1 MNGLPIRIENLDVS
15 YGDVPVLHG
24 IDLTVAPGE
33 FIALLG
39 ASGCGKTTL
48 LRALAGFIPVADGHI
63 EVGGEPVGTLPPE
76 RRNMAMMFQ
85 SYALWPHMNAAQNI
99 GYGLRLRRWPKAR
112 IAERVREMVA
122 LVGLEGLERRNVT
135 RLSGGQRQRVAL
147 ARALAIDP
155 PILLLD
161 EPLSN
166 LDARIRQNMRH
177 EVRSLQQ
184 RLGLTAILVTH
195 DREEAM
201 SMADRMVI
209 LDTGRIAQVGT
220 PEEVYQRP
228 DTAFVAAFMGAENA
242 YPVNVRRAN
251 GAVFVSGPH
260 VAGETRLPFAAS
272 LDERGVHCPAG
283 NGGPM
288 VARFRS
294 EAAAAGGPCAGG
306 AAGPGWGPA
315 PGGGRRRSSS
325 PPASPRT
332 TSPSRVGSP
341 DRATSGTSTA
351 TRCGSAS
358 TSSWSTTPGA
368 SPRTGRSR
376 SAFRPGRSTFSSR
389 TPHRT
394 GCRVRTRTRTRVP
407 SRARTPLQPMRRA
420 AGHHHPRPSQRRQGN
435 EIASIQPPPPHD
447 GPGRGGARRPPC
459 RPHPPARA
467 PRRPW
472 PRRRS
477 PPVLPPAARPPRTRS
492 TSRAAARRTWST
504 T

>member
-48 LRALAGFIPVADGHI
+48 LRALAGFVSVAAGRI

-85 SYALWPHMNAAQNI
+85 SYALWPHMNTAQNI

-112 IAERVREMVA
+112 IAERVRELVA

-184 RLGLTAILVTH
+184 RLGITAILVTH

-201 SMADRMVI
+201 SMSDRMVI
-209 LDTGRIAQVGT
+209 LDAGRIAQVGT

-228 DTAFVAAFMGAENA
+228 ATAFVAGFMGAENA
-242 YPVNVRRAN
+242 YPVDVRREN
-251 GAVFVSGPH
+251 GALLVSGPQ
-260 VAGETRLPFAAS
+260 VAGEARLPVAPT
-272 LDERGVHCPAG
+272 LEDEGVHHPGG
-283 NGGPM
+283 NDGPM

-294 EAAAAGGPCAGG
+294 EAAALVETDRLPEAHFALSGHVVRHSYLGNIYRHSVRVGEHEFLVDHPRRIAADRAVAICIPAGALNLFEPEPG
-306 AAGPGWGPA
+306 ADPESDHQAEHRPAAPVNAAARGPA
-315 PGGGRRRSSS
+315 P
-325 PPASPRT
+325 PTPAL
-332 TSPSRVGSP
+332 
-341 DRATSGTSTA
+341 AKEN
-351 TRCGSAS
+351 TR
-358 TSSWSTTPGA
+358 
-368 SPRTGRSR
+368 
-376 SAFRPGRSTFSSR
+376 
-389 TPHRT
+389 
-394 GCRVRTRTRTRVP
+394 
-407 SRARTPLQPMRRA
+407 
-420 AGHHHPRPSQRRQGN
+420 
-435 EIASIQPPPPHD
+435 
-447 GPGRGGARRPPC
+447 
-459 RPHPPARA
+459 
-467 PRRPW
+467 
-472 PRRRS
+472 
-477 PPVLPPAARPPRTRS
+477 
-492 TSRAAARRTWST
+492 
-504 T
+504 

>member
-1 MNGLPIRIENLDVS
+1 MSGLPIRIKNLDVS
-15 YGDVPVLHG
+15 YGDVPVLNG
-24 IDLTVAPGE
+24 IDLTVAQGE

-48 LRALAGFIPVADGHI
+48 LRALAGFIPVAAGGI

-85 SYALWPHMNAAQNI
+85 SYALWPHMTAAQNI

-112 IAERVREMVA
+112 IAERVRELVA

-166 LDARIRQNMRH
+166 LDARIRQNMRN

-209 LDTGRIAQVGT
+209 LDAGRIAQVGT

-228 DTAFVAAFMGAENA
+228 ASAFVAAFMGAENA
-242 YPVNVRRAN
+242 YPVNVRREN
-251 GAVFVSGPH
+251 GAVFVSGRH
-260 VAGETRLPFAAS
+260 VPREARLPFAAS
-272 LDERGVHCPAG
+272 LGESGVHCPAG
-283 NGGPM
+283 NDGPM

-294 EAAAAGGPCAGG
+294 EAAALVESARLPEEHLPLSGQVIRQSYLGNIYRHSVRVGEHEFLVDHPRRIAADRTVAICIPAAALNLFEPEPGSDLGPDPNPNPVKDPDHAAAD
-306 AAGPGWGPA
+306 AAG
-315 PGGGRRRSSS
+315 
-325 PPASPRT
+325 
-332 TSPSRVGSP
+332 
-341 DRATSGTSTA
+341 
-351 TRCGSAS
+351 
-358 TSSWSTTPGA
+358 
-368 SPRTGRSR
+368 
-376 SAFRPGRSTFSSR
+376 
-389 TPHRT
+389 
-394 GCRVRTRTRTRVP
+394 
-407 SRARTPLQPMRRA
+407 SRA
-420 AGHHHPRPSQRRQGN
+420 PST
-435 EIASIQPPPPHD
+435 PPH
-447 GPGRGGARRPPC
+447 AKE
-459 RPHPPARA
+459 
-467 PRRPW
+467 
-472 PRRRS
+472 
-477 PPVLPPAARPPRTRS
+477 TR
-492 TSRAAARRTWST
+492 
-504 T
+504 

>member
-24 IDLTVAPGE
+24 IDLAVAPGE

-48 LRALAGFIPVADGHI
+48 LRALAGFTPVAAGRI
-63 EVGGEPVGTLPPE
+63 EVGGEPVGALPPE

-85 SYALWPHMNAAQNI
+85 SYALWPHMNTAQNI

-112 IAERVREMVA
+112 IAERVRELVA

-209 LDTGRIAQVGT
+209 LDAGRIAQVGT

-228 DTAFVAAFMGAENA
+228 ATAFVAGFMGAENA
-242 YPVNVRRAN
+242 YPVDVRREN
-251 GAVFVSGPH
+251 GAVYVSGPH
-260 VAGETRLPFAAS
+260 VPGEARLPCAAT
-272 LDERGVHCPAG
+272 LADEGVHFPG
-283 NGGPM
+283 GVDGPM

-294 EAAAAGGPCAGG
+294 ESATLVESGQPPEAQFALSGRVVRHSYLGNVYRHSVRVGEHEFLVDHPRRIAADREVAVCIPAGALNLFEPDAGRTPNPDQPTELHPAAGL
-306 AAGPGWGPA
+306 AARGPA
-315 PGGGRRRSSS
+315 PST
-325 PPASPRT
+325 PA
-332 TSPSRVGSP
+332 
-341 DRATSGTSTA
+341 
-351 TRCGSAS
+351 
-358 TSSWSTTPGA
+358 
-368 SPRTGRSR
+368 
-376 SAFRPGRSTFSSR
+376 
-389 TPHRT
+389 
-394 GCRVRTRTRTRVP
+394 
-407 SRARTPLQPMRRA
+407 
-420 AGHHHPRPSQRRQGN
+420 
-435 EIASIQPPPPHD
+435 
-447 GPGRGGARRPPC
+447 
-459 RPHPPARA
+459 PAKEK
-467 PRRPW
+467 
-472 PRRRS
+472 
-477 PPVLPPAARPPRTRS
+477 TQ
-492 TSRAAARRTWST
+492 
-504 T
+504 

>member
-1 MNGLPIRIENLDVS
+1 MNGLPIRIESLDVS
-15 YGDVPVLHG
+15 YGDVPVLHD
-24 IDLTVAPGE
+24 IDLAVAPGE

-48 LRALAGFIPVADGHI
+48 LRALAGFIPVAAGRI
-63 EVGGEPVGTLPPE
+63 EVGGEPVGALPPE

-99 GYGLRLRRWPKAR
+99 GYGLRIRRWPKAR
-112 IAERVREMVA
+112 IAERVRELVA

-184 RLGLTAILVTH
+184 RLGLTTILVTH

-209 LDTGRIAQVGT
+209 LDAGRIAQVGT

-228 DTAFVAAFMGAENA
+228 GSAFVAAFMGAENA
-242 YPVNVRRAN
+242 YPVNVRREN

-260 VAGETRLPFAAS
+260 VAAEARLPFAAS
-272 LDERGVHCPAG
+272 LAEDGVHCPAG
-283 NGGPM
+283 SSGRM

-294 EAAAAGGPCAGG
+294 EAAALVESARLPEEHLALS
-306 AAGPGWGPA
+306 
-315 PGGGRRRSSS
+315 GRVTRQSYLGNMYRHSV
-325 PPASPRT
+325 
-332 TSPSRVGSP
+332 RVGEHEFLV
-341 DRATSGTSTA
+341 D
-351 TRCGSAS
+351 
-358 TSSWSTTPGA
+358 
-368 SPRTGRSR
+368 
-376 SAFRPGRSTFSSR
+376 
-389 TPHRT
+389 
-394 GCRVRTRTRTRVP
+394 
-407 SRARTPLQPMRRA
+407 
-420 AGHHHPRPSQRRQGN
+420 HPRR
-435 EIASIQPPPPHD
+435 IAADRTVAICIPAGALNLFEPE
-447 GPGRGGARRPPC
+447 PGSNVDSDPDQETE
-459 RPHPPARA
+459 
-467 PRRPW
+467 PR
-472 PRRRS
+472 
-477 PPVLPPAARPPRTRS
+477 PAAAN
-492 TSRAAARRTWST
+492 AAARGSAPRTAALAKENAQ
-504 T
+504 

>member
-1 MNGLPIRIENLDVS
+1 MNGLPIRIESLDVS

-24 IDLTVAPGE
+24 IDLAVAPGE

-48 LRALAGFIPVADGHI
+48 LRALAGFIPVAAGRI
-63 EVGGEPVGTLPPE
+63 EVGGEPVGALPPE

-85 SYALWPHMNAAQNI
+85 SYALWPHMNTAQNI

-112 IAERVREMVA
+112 IAERVRELVA

-184 RLGLTAILVTH
+184 RLGLTTILVTH

-209 LDTGRIAQVGT
+209 LDAGRIAQMGT

-228 DTAFVAAFMGAENA
+228 ASAFVAAFMGAENA
-242 YPVNVRRAN
+242 YPVNVRREN
-251 GAVFVSGPH
+251 GAVLVSGPH
-260 VAGETRLPFAAS
+260 LAAEARLPFAAS
-272 LDERGVHCPAG
+272 LEESGVHCPAG
-283 NGGPM
+283 RGGGPM

-294 EAAAAGGPCAGG
+294 EAAALVETDRLPEAHLALSGTVTRQSYLGNNYRHSVRVGEHEFLVDHPRRIAADRTVAICIPAGALNLFEPDPDAGPHPAAHQETEPRPDAAPDG
-306 AAGPGWGPA
+306 AARGRA
-315 PGGGRRRSSS
+315 P
-325 PPASPRT
+325 
-332 TSPSRVGSP
+332 
-341 DRATSGTSTA
+341 
-351 TRCGSAS
+351 S
-358 TSSWSTTPGA
+358 TSA
-368 SPRTGRSR
+368 L
-376 SAFRPGRSTFSSR
+376 AKEN
-389 TPHRT
+389 
-394 GCRVRTRTRTRVP
+394 TR
-407 SRARTPLQPMRRA
+407 
-420 AGHHHPRPSQRRQGN
+420 
-435 EIASIQPPPPHD
+435 
-447 GPGRGGARRPPC
+447 
-459 RPHPPARA
+459 
-467 PRRPW
+467 
-472 PRRRS
+472 
-477 PPVLPPAARPPRTRS
+477 
-492 TSRAAARRTWST
+492 
-504 T
+504 

>member
-48 LRALAGFIPVADGHI
+48 LRALAGFIPVAAGDI

-85 SYALWPHMNAAQNI
+85 SYALWPHMTAAQNI

-112 IAERVREMVA
+112 IAERVRELVA

-209 LDTGRIAQVGT
+209 LDAGRIAQVGT

-228 DTAFVAAFMGAENA
+228 ASAFVAAFMGAENA

-251 GAVFVSGPH
+251 GAVFVSGRH
-260 VAGETRLPFAAS
+260 VAREARLPFAAS
-272 LDERGVHCPAG
+272 LAESGVHCPAG
-283 NGGPM
+283 NDGPM

-294 EAAAAGGPCAGG
+294 EAAALVESDRLPEEHLALAGQVTRHSYLGNIYRHSVRVGEHEFLVDHPRRIAADRTVAICIPAAALNLFEPEPGSNLGPDPDHAASD
-306 AAGPGWGPA
+306 AAG
-315 PGGGRRRSSS
+315 R
-325 PPASPRT
+325 
-332 TSPSRVGSP
+332 
-341 DRATSGTSTA
+341 
-351 TRCGSAS
+351 
-358 TSSWSTTPGA
+358 
-368 SPRTGRSR
+368 
-376 SAFRPGRSTFSSR
+376 
-389 TPHRT
+389 
-394 GCRVRTRTRTRVP
+394 RVP
-407 SRARTPLQPMRRA
+407 SS
-420 AGHHHPRPSQRRQGN
+420 PSLAKETRQ
-435 EIASIQPPPPHD
+435 
-447 GPGRGGARRPPC
+447 
-459 RPHPPARA
+459 
-467 PRRPW
+467 
-472 PRRRS
+472 
-477 PPVLPPAARPPRTRS
+477 
-492 TSRAAARRTWST
+492 
-504 T
+504 

>member
-1 MNGLPIRIENLDVS
+1 MNGLPIRIENLDVA
-15 YGDVPVLHG
+15 YGEVAVLHG

-48 LRALAGFIPVADGHI
+48 LRALAGFIPVAAGRI
-63 EVGGEPVGTLPPE
+63 EVGGAPVGNLPPE

-85 SYALWPHMNAAQNI
+85 SYALWPHMNTAQNI

-112 IAERVREMVA
+112 IAERVRELVA

-184 RLGLTAILVTH
+184 RLGITAILVTH

-209 LDTGRIAQVGT
+209 LDAGRIAQVGT

-228 DTAFVAAFMGAENA
+228 ATAFVAGFMGAENV
-242 YPVNVRRAN
+242 YPVDVRRDN
-251 GAVFVSGPH
+251 GAVCLSGPH
-260 VAGETRLPFAAS
+260 VAGEARLPFAAT
-272 LDERGVHCPAG
+272 LADDGVHSPSGHVGA
-283 NGGPM
+283 M

-294 EAAAAGGPCAGG
+294 EAAALVESGELPDSHFALSGHVVRHSYLGNIYRHSVRVGEHEFLVDHPRRIAADRTVAICIPAGALNLFEPEAGSNAGPPPSPDSHPHPNPGPVTDPEPAAADSAGGP
-306 AAGPGWGPA
+306 A
-315 PGGGRRRSSS
+315 P
-325 PPASPRT
+325 
-332 TSPSRVGSP
+332 
-341 DRATSGTSTA
+341 
-351 TRCGSAS
+351 S
-358 TSSWSTTPGA
+358 TSA
-368 SPRTGRSR
+368 L
-376 SAFRPGRSTFSSR
+376 AEEK
-389 TPHRT
+389 
-394 GCRVRTRTRTRVP
+394 
-407 SRARTPLQPMRRA
+407 
-420 AGHHHPRPSQRRQGN
+420 RQ
-435 EIASIQPPPPHD
+435 
-447 GPGRGGARRPPC
+447 
-459 RPHPPARA
+459 
-467 PRRPW
+467 
-472 PRRRS
+472 
-477 PPVLPPAARPPRTRS
+477 
-492 TSRAAARRTWST
+492 
-504 T
+504 

>member
-48 LRALAGFIPVADGHI
+48 LRALAGFIPVAAGRI

-85 SYALWPHMNAAQNI
+85 SYALWPHMNTAQNI

-112 IAERVREMVA
+112 IAERVRELVA

-209 LDTGRIAQVGT
+209 LDAGQIAQVGT

-228 DTAFVAAFMGAENA
+228 ASAFVAAFMGAENA
-242 YPVNVRRAN
+242 YPVNIRREN
-251 GAVFVSGPH
+251 GAVYVSGSH
-260 VAGETRLPFAAS
+260 VASEAHLPFAAS
-272 LDERGVHCPAG
+272 LAENGVHCPAG
-283 NGGPM
+283 SDGPM

-294 EAAAAGGPCAGG
+294 EAAALVESARPPGGHLALSGQVTRQSYLGNVYRHSVRVGEHEFLVDHPQRIAADRAVAICIPAGALNLFEPEPG
-306 AAGPGWGPA
+306 ADPESDHQAEHRPTAPANAAARGPA
-315 PGGGRRRSSS
+315 P
-325 PPASPRT
+325 
-332 TSPSRVGSP
+332 
-341 DRATSGTSTA
+341 
-351 TRCGSAS
+351 
-358 TSSWSTTPGA
+358 TTPA
-368 SPRTGRSR
+368 LAKENT
-376 SAFRPGRSTFSSR
+376 
-389 TPHRT
+389 
-394 GCRVRTRTRTRVP
+394 
-407 SRARTPLQPMRRA
+407 Q
-420 AGHHHPRPSQRRQGN
+420 
-435 EIASIQPPPPHD
+435 
-447 GPGRGGARRPPC
+447 
-459 RPHPPARA
+459 
-467 PRRPW
+467 
-472 PRRRS
+472 
-477 PPVLPPAARPPRTRS
+477 
-492 TSRAAARRTWST
+492 
-504 T
+504 

>member
-24 IDLTVAPGE
+24 IDLAVAPGE

-48 LRALAGFIPVADGHI
+48 LRALAGFIPVAAGRI
-63 EVGGEPVGTLPPE
+63 EVGGEPVGALPPE

-85 SYALWPHMNAAQNI
+85 SYALWPHMNTAQNI

-112 IAERVREMVA
+112 IAERVRELVA

-184 RLGLTAILVTH
+184 RLGLTTILVTH

-209 LDTGRIAQVGT
+209 LDAGRIAQVGT
-220 PEEVYQRP
+220 PEAVYQRP
-228 DTAFVAAFMGAENA
+228 ASAFVAAFMGAENA
-242 YPVNVRRAN
+242 YPVNVRREN
-251 GAVFVSGPH
+251 GAVLVSGPH
-260 VAGETRLPFAAS
+260 LAAEARLPFAPTLEES
-272 LDERGVHCPAG
+272 GVHCPAG
-283 NGGPM
+283 RGGAM

-294 EAAAAGGPCAGG
+294 EAAALVETDRLPEEHLALSGTVTRQSYLGNHYRHSVRVGEHEFLVDHPRRIAADRTVAICIPAGALNLFEPDPDADPHPATHQETELRPAPAPD
-306 AAGPGWGPA
+306 AAGRGRA
-315 PGGGRRRSSS
+315 P
-325 PPASPRT
+325 
-332 TSPSRVGSP
+332 SPS
-341 DRATSGTSTA
+341 ALA
-351 TRCGSAS
+351 KENTR
-358 TSSWSTTPGA
+358 
-368 SPRTGRSR
+368 
-376 SAFRPGRSTFSSR
+376 
-389 TPHRT
+389 
-394 GCRVRTRTRTRVP
+394 
-407 SRARTPLQPMRRA
+407 
-420 AGHHHPRPSQRRQGN
+420 
-435 EIASIQPPPPHD
+435 
-447 GPGRGGARRPPC
+447 
-459 RPHPPARA
+459 
-467 PRRPW
+467 
-472 PRRRS
+472 
-477 PPVLPPAARPPRTRS
+477 
-492 TSRAAARRTWST
+492 
-504 T
+504 

>member
-1 MNGLPIRIENLDVS
+1 MNGLPIRIESLDVS
-15 YGDVPVLHG
+15 YGDVAVLHG
-24 IDLTVAPGE
+24 IDLAVAPGE

-48 LRALAGFIPVADGHI
+48 LRALAGFIPVAAGRI
-63 EVGGEPVGTLPPE
+63 EVGGKPVGALPPE

-85 SYALWPHMNAAQNI
+85 SYALWPHMNTAQNI

-112 IAERVREMVA
+112 IAERVRELVA

-209 LDTGRIAQVGT
+209 LDAGRIAQVGT

-228 DTAFVAAFMGAENA
+228 ASAFVAAFMGAENA
-242 YPVNVRRAN
+242 YPVNVKRDN
-251 GAVFVSGPH
+251 GAVLVSGPH
-260 VAGETRLPFAAS
+260 LASEARLPFASS
-272 LDERGVHCPAG
+272 LAEDGVHCPAG
-283 NGGPM
+283 CEGPM

-294 EAAAAGGPCAGG
+294 EAAALVESARLPDEHLALSGRVARQSYLGNIYRHSVRVGEHEFLVDHPRRIAADRTVAICIPAGALNLFEPEPP
-306 AAGPGWGPA
+306 AGPDPN
-315 PGGGRRRSSS
+315 
-325 PPASPRT
+325 
-332 TSPSRVGSP
+332 P
-341 DRATSGTSTA
+341 DRQAE
-351 TRCGSAS
+351 
-358 TSSWSTTPGA
+358 
-368 SPRTGRSR
+368 
-376 SAFRPGRSTFSSR
+376 
-389 TPHRT
+389 
-394 GCRVRTRTRTRVP
+394 
-407 SRARTPLQPMRRA
+407 
-420 AGHHHPRPSQRRQGN
+420 PRP
-435 EIASIQPPPPHD
+435 A
-447 GPGRGGARRPPC
+447 AV
-459 RPHPPARA
+459 AAATA
-467 PRRPW
+467 PT
-472 PRRRS
+472 
-477 PPVLPPAARPPRTRS
+477 AANAAAN
-492 TSRAAARRTWST
+492 AAARGAAPSNPAPARENIQ
-504 T
+504 

>member
-260 VAGETRLPFAAS
+260 VPGETRLPFAAS

-294 EAAAAGGPCAGG
+294 EAAALVESARLPEDHLALAGRVTRQSYLGNVYRHSVRVGEHEFLVDHPRRIAADRTVAVCIPAGALNLFEPDPASDRLPSPHPNPYPSPVTGPDPVAADAAGGR
-306 AAGPGWGPA
+306 A
-315 PGGGRRRSSS
+315 PS
-325 PPASPRT
+325 PPTLAKE
-332 TSPSRVGSP
+332 
-341 DRATSGTSTA
+341 
-351 TRCGSAS
+351 TR
-358 TSSWSTTPGA
+358 
-368 SPRTGRSR
+368 
-376 SAFRPGRSTFSSR
+376 
-389 TPHRT
+389 
-394 GCRVRTRTRTRVP
+394 
-407 SRARTPLQPMRRA
+407 Q
-420 AGHHHPRPSQRRQGN
+420 
-435 EIASIQPPPPHD
+435 
-447 GPGRGGARRPPC
+447 
-459 RPHPPARA
+459 
-467 PRRPW
+467 
-472 PRRRS
+472 
-477 PPVLPPAARPPRTRS
+477 
-492 TSRAAARRTWST
+492 
-504 T
+504 

>member
-1 MNGLPIRIENLDVS
+1 MNGLPIRIESLDVS

-24 IDLTVAPGE
+24 IDLAVAPGE

-48 LRALAGFIPVADGHI
+48 LRALAGFIPVAAGRI
-63 EVGGEPVGTLPPE
+63 EVGGEPVGALPPE

-85 SYALWPHMNAAQNI
+85 SYALWPHMNTAQNI

-112 IAERVREMVA
+112 IAERVRELVA

-184 RLGLTAILVTH
+184 RLGLTTILVTH

-209 LDTGRIAQVGT
+209 LDAGRIAQVGT

-228 DTAFVAAFMGAENA
+228 ASAFVAAFMGAENA
-242 YPVNVRRAN
+242 YPVNVRREN
-251 GAVFVSGPH
+251 GAVLVSGPH
-260 VAGETRLPFAAS
+260 LAAEARLPFAAS
-272 LDERGVHCPAG
+272 LEESGVHCPAG
-283 NGGPM
+283 RGGGPM

-294 EAAAAGGPCAGG
+294 EAAALVETDRLPEAHLALSGTVTRQSYLGNNYRHSVRVGEHEFLVDHPRRIAADRTVAICIPAGALNLFEPDPD
-306 AAGPGWGPA
+306 AGPHPASHQETELPPPPPPMRRRAGPA
-315 PGGGRRRSSS
+315 PSTHA
-325 PPASPRT
+325 PAKEN
-332 TSPSRVGSP
+332 
-341 DRATSGTSTA
+341 
-351 TRCGSAS
+351 TR
-358 TSSWSTTPGA
+358 
-368 SPRTGRSR
+368 
-376 SAFRPGRSTFSSR
+376 
-389 TPHRT
+389 
-394 GCRVRTRTRTRVP
+394 
-407 SRARTPLQPMRRA
+407 
-420 AGHHHPRPSQRRQGN
+420 
-435 EIASIQPPPPHD
+435 
-447 GPGRGGARRPPC
+447 
-459 RPHPPARA
+459 
-467 PRRPW
+467 
-472 PRRRS
+472 
-477 PPVLPPAARPPRTRS
+477 
-492 TSRAAARRTWST
+492 
-504 T
+504 

>member
-48 LRALAGFIPVADGHI
+48 LRALAGFIPVAAGRI

-85 SYALWPHMNAAQNI
+85 SYALWPHMNTAQNI

-112 IAERVREMVA
+112 IAERVRELIA

-184 RLGLTAILVTH
+184 RLGITAILVTH

-201 SMADRMVI
+201 SMSDRMVI
-209 LDTGRIAQVGT
+209 LDAGRIAQVGT

-228 DTAFVAAFMGAENA
+228 ATAFVAGFMGAENA
-242 YPVNVRRAN
+242 YPVDVRREN
-251 GAVFVSGPH
+251 GALLVSGPQ
-260 VAGETRLPFAAS
+260 VAEEARLPFAPT
-272 LDERGVHCPAG
+272 LEDEGVHHPGG
-283 NGGPM
+283 NDGPM

-294 EAAAAGGPCAGG
+294 EAAALVVETDQLPEAHFALSGRVVRHSYLGNIYRHSVRVGEHEFLVDHPRRIAADRAVAICIPAGALNLFE
-306 AAGPGWGPA
+306 AERDAFPA
-315 PGGGRRRSSS
+315 PNRQ
-325 PPASPRT
+325 T
-332 TSPSRVGSP
+332 E
-341 DRATSGTSTA
+341 
-351 TRCGSAS
+351 
-358 TSSWSTTPGA
+358 
-368 SPRTGRSR
+368 
-376 SAFRPGRSTFSSR
+376 
-389 TPHRT
+389 
-394 GCRVRTRTRTRVP
+394 
-407 SRARTPLQPMRRA
+407 
-420 AGHHHPRPSQRRQGN
+420 PRP
-435 EIASIQPPPPHD
+435 AAAY
-447 GPGRGGARRPPC
+447 GA
-459 RPHPPARA
+459 PARDSA
-467 PRRPW
+467 P
-472 PRRRS
+472 
-477 PPVLPPAARPPRTRS
+477 S
-492 TSRAAARRTWST
+492 TPTSAKENSQ
-504 T
+504 